1 MRAYL
6 LVAIL
11 LGSYFPLRVSQAT
24 PKAHPPLAEDLQRA
38 ADRSAARDAAIVV
51 LDVDSSTVLAARN
64 LETAANSRVSPGS
77 TLKPFI
83 LLQLLDTG
91 KLEAKARLFCT
102 RPLVI
107 GTKRMDCAH
116 PAQIA
121 TFDAADAIAY
131 SCNSYISQVVV

>member
-38 ADRSAARDAAIVV
+38 ADRSAARDAAIVA
-51 LDVDSSTVLAARN
+51 LDMESGKILAARN
-64 LETAANSRVSPGS
+64 LERAASSLVRPCS
-77 TLKPFI
+77 TLKPFV
-83 LLQLLDTG
+83 LLQLLNSG
-91 KLEAKARLFCT
+91 KLDAKARLLCR

-107 GTKRMDCAH
+107 GTKRMD
-116 PAQIA
+116 
-121 TFDAADAIAY
+121 
-131 SCNSYISQVVV
+131 